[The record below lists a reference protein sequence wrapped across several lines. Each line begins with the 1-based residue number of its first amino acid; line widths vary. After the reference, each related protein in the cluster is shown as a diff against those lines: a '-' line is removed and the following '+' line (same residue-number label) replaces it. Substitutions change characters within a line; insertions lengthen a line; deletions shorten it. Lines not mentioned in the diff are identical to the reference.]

1 MQSVLHDRLKNIS
14 SNNKLIERNF
24 EGFQKLLFQEILK
37 LFALGEIVFI
47 GDFNSIELPES
58 WYSFHVGGYNPIY
71 N

>member
-1 MQSVLHDRLKNIS
+1 MWLQPATIPNHNIPQTNS
-14 SNNKLIERNF
+14 WKEIF
-24 EGFQKLLFQEILK
+24 EGFQKLLFQEILQ